1 MEISYKCIHPGLIRE
16 ICSLQMLHGANK
28 KSTLIRTVVQ
38 FGPGSLLT
46 QEFKSALEDISDY
59 YYLCILVQETV
70 EIFDKLLSFQGIY

>member
-1 MEISYKCIHPGLIRE
+1 
-16 ICSLQMLHGANK
+16 MLHGANK

-70 EIFDKLLSFQGIY
+70 EIF